1 MLLSVLGILLLLLL
15 LLLRL
20 LCLLRLLRLVGKHD
34 GADVLSKCKAWDSKP
49 GSLRVQL
56 LLVPAPQLA
65 LCSMLQVGVLVCFYS
80 CRCSCLAGCAAVQ
93 LPAAGPA
100 CAGR

>member
-1 MLLSVLGILLLLLL
+1 MLLSVLGILLLV
-15 LLLRL
+15 LLLRVLCL
-20 LCLLRLLRLVGKHD
+20 LCLPRLVGKHD

-93 LPAAGPA
+93 VPAAGPA